1 MGRWIAFPFA
11 ENGVAMIRGTRLLIF
26 FSSFL
31 IISTLF
37 ITGCNSVISKPV
49 LDSVDRTITFP
60 ELKDH
65 PERFLGKTVLF
76 GGEIVTTT
84 VKKGETWIEVVQ
96 KPLDRESQPRDTDQS
111 EGRFLILFKG
121 SLDPAIYVT
130 GRKIAVAGE
139 VQGKK
144 VLPLS
149 EMEYSYPVILPGECH
164 VWQPAELYGGPRFG
178 IGVGIGV
185 GGVIR

>member
-1 MGRWIAFPFA
+1 M
-11 ENGVAMIRGTRLLIF
+11 IF
-26 FSSFL
+26 FFSFL
-31 IISTLF
+31 IFSTLF
-37 ITGCNSVISKPV
+37 ITSCSSVISKPV
-49 LDSVDRTITFP
+49 LESVDRTITFP

-65 PERFLGKTVLF
+65 PERFVGKTVLL

-84 VKKGETWIEVVQ
+84 VGKGESWIEVVQ
-96 KPLDRESQPRDTDQS
+96 KTLDQESRPRDTDLS

-121 SLDPAIYVT
+121 SLDPAMYVK

-144 VLPLS
+144 ILPLS
-149 EMEYSYPVILPGECH
+149 EMEYSYPVILPRECH

>member
-1 MGRWIAFPFA
+1 
-11 ENGVAMIRGTRLLIF
+11 MICRTRLLIF
-26 FSSFL
+26 FSFL
-31 IISTLF
+31 IFSPLF
-37 ITGCNSVISKPV
+37 IAGCTSVISKPV

-65 PERFLGKTVLF
+65 PEHFLGKTVLV
-76 GGEIVTTT
+76 GGQIVTTT
-84 VKKGETWIEVVQ
+84 VKRGETWIEVVQ
-96 KPLDRESQPRDTDQS
+96 KPLNWESQPRDTDLS

-121 SLDPAIYVT
+121 ALDPAIYVT

-139 VQGKK
+139 VQGNK

-149 EMEYSYPVILPGECH
+149 EMEYSYPVILPRECH
-164 VWQPAELYGGPRFG
+164 VWQPAELYGGPRLG